1 MRVQS
6 ITELIMANTAEV
18 FKFPDKPR
26 ENNSKSNNVARL
38 DNGYTRLA
46 NEILEAAIGHDLSK
60 RQYKILLAVI
70 RKTYGF
76 QKASDRISGSQLSE
90 LTNLPRAR
98 CSEVLNEL
106 IDMSVIIRTGG
117 TQGQIEINK
126 VISEWKSLQK
136 SKPATTK
143 RNQNSTTKKPK
154 QNTTETV
161 TLSSTE
167 TVTLPS
173 TETVHTKEI
182 SKNNSKDNELAKANS
197 CSEQCSE
204 PAIAWIPTNKRDEV
218 FNVTQSMI
226 DEWTETFPGVDVMQ
240 QLRTMYSWSK
250 ANPTKRKTLRGMPR
264 FIVNWLSRE
273 QDKPKPHVT
282 THAKPSNHVG
292 DQLAQLQAAVSHLPE
307 VADNEVL

>member
-1 MRVQS
+1 
-6 ITELIMANTAEV
+6 MANTAEV
-18 FKFPDKPR
+18 FKFPDKQR
-26 ENNSKSNNVARL
+26 ESNSKSDNVARL

-60 RQYKILLAVI
+60 RQYKVLLAVI

-136 SKPATTK
+136 SKSATTK
-143 RNQNSTTKKPK
+143 RNQNSTSTKPK

-161 TLSSTE
+161 TLPSTE

-173 TETVHTKEI
+173 TETVHTKER
-182 SKNNSKDNELAKANS
+182 SKNNSKHIELAKANS
-197 CSEQCSE
+197 CSEQSSE
-204 PAIAWIPTNKRDEV
+204 PAKAWIPTNKRDEF

-226 DEWTETFPGVDVMQ
+226 DEWSETFPGVDVMQ
-240 QLRTMYSWSK
+240 QLREMYSWSN
-250 ANPTKRKTLRGMPR
+250 ANPTRRKTQRGMPR

-273 QDKPKPHVT
+273 QDKPKPQVT
-282 THAKPSNHVG
+282 THVKPSNHVG
-292 DQLAQLQAAVSHLPE
+292 DQLAYLQDSLAHIPTPH
-307 VADNEVL
+307 DDEVL